1 MNIYEKIFDRL
12 TELHM
17 SQIELSRRTGI
28 ATSTIS
34 DWRKKKINPRADKL
48 VAICKA
54 LDMSLVDLLCNGDEK
69 EEKVVQTDYMLDER
83 QIVEVFRMA
92 DNETK
97 RRLLRY
103 FELVEICNQINENN
117 ISKKNKRNVSVIQDI
132 DGNNIVVI
140 NDIIFKGKRSI
151 NWKDV
156 REYLKN
162 YIGDFYTIA
171 STGDIVYI
179 GLDLPNEYSGSK
191 YTHSIK
197 GTNAKAKANAAQGIP
212 ELIEIAVGKHFR
224 ENTEAKHWRN
234 AKFGWYRYDSRFA
247 LPVYDEVGEIERYNV
262 FHTSLIVRHSEDK
275 KLYLYDIL
283 DIKKKQATRLSHK
296 AVHDKNSF
304 LYRAMVLYDMIFVNP
319 IIRQT
324 VRQLFHDRF
333 IVLDYSVNLICVE
346 VGIDSS
352 KEAEN
357 SAIYYEEFKI

>member
-1 MNIYEKIFDRL
+1 MNIYERIFARL
-12 TELHM
+12 EELHM

-34 DWRKKKINPRADKL
+34 DWRKKKINPQADKL

-54 LDMSLVDLLCNGDEK
+54 LDMSLVELLCDEE
-69 EEKVVQTDYMLDER
+69 EEKGVQTDYMLDEGR
-83 QIVEVFRMA
+83 MIEVFRTS

-97 RRLLRY
+97 RRILRY
-103 FELVEICNQINENN
+103 LELLEICKQINENN
-117 ISKKNKRNVSVIQDI
+117 VSKKNKRNVSVIQDI

-162 YIGDFYTIA
+162 YVGDFYTIA

-179 GLDLPNEYSGSK
+179 GSDLPNEYSGSK

-197 GTNAKAKANAAQGIP
+197 GTKAKAKANAVQGIQ
-212 ELIEIAVGKHFR
+212 ELIEIAVGKYFR
-224 ENTEAKHWRN
+224 ENNEEKHWRN

-247 LPVYDEVGEIERYNV
+247 LPVYDEVGEIERYNA
-262 FHTSLIVRHSEDK
+262 FHASLIVRYSEDK

-283 DIKKKQATRLSHK
+283 DIKKETS
-296 AVHDKNSF
+296 
-304 LYRAMVLYDMIFVNP
+304 NP
-319 IIRQT
+319 I
-324 VRQLFHDRF
+324 
-333 IVLDYSVNLICVE
+333 E
-346 VGIDSS
+346 P
-352 KEAEN
+352 
-357 SAIYYEEFKI
+357 